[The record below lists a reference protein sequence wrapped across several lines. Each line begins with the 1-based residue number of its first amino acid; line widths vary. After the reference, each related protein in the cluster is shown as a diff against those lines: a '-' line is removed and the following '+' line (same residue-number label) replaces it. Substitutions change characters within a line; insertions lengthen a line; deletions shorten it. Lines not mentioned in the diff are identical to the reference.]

1 MQQRNIEGSRLLQI
15 IGAKEYE
22 LDILREHISRLEKEK
37 KELQEKC
44 DKKETKPLE
53 QAELKEE
60 KSSQKG

>member
-1 MQQRNIEGSRLLQI
+1 MSQQEMQIDGARLLRI

-53 QAELKEE
+53 QDPIE
-60 KSSQKG
+60 